1 MDQGISQVQ
10 MFLSHMRHQD
20 EIGILLQILLEN
32 LQLIIGLPLLP
43 MTYDPQ
49 QFLCFVEPL
58 WLKNVWEFIYS
69 IKGHV
74 HLEDCW
80 ELGEQRAQDKNL
92 ISIWTNSGWKL
103 SPRELK

>member
-20 EIGILLQILLEN
+20 EIVILLQILLEN

-69 IKGHV
+69 IKGQV

-80 ELGEQRAQDKNL
+80 ELGEQRV
-92 ISIWTNSGWKL
+92 
-103 SPRELK
+103 